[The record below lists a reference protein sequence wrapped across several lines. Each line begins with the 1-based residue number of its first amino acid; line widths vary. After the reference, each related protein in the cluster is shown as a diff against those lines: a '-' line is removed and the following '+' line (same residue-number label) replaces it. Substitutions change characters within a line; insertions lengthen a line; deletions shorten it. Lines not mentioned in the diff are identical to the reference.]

1 MGNCSEGGKKLRFWE
16 GYRHSILGK
25 KYLLCSNC
33 YDLMDKSLEF
43 YNKCLFEGRENHK
56 KEYYFWDSEKN
67 RCRNEEYFKN
77 INKKKRG
84 KKAKN

>member
-1 MGNCSEGGKKLRFWE
+1 
-16 GYRHSILGK
+16 
-25 KYLLCSNC
+25 
-33 YDLMDKSLEF
+33 MDKSLEF

-56 KEYYFWDSEKN
+56 KECYFWDSEKN

-77 INKKKRG
+77 INKKKG